1 MGTTFASLLSR
12 YWWMILLR
20 GLIAVLFGITIF
32 ASPGISLVTLVLL
45 FGGYSLVD
53 GIGNVVTAIGGRKD
67 DETWWV
73 LLLGGLAGIGVGIL
87 TFVTPG
93 VTALILLF
101 YVAIWAIAT
110 GLLQIVTA
118 LRLRKVIQGEF
129 WMVLGGIA
137 SVIFGVLLI
146 ANPGGGALA
155 VLTIIAVYAIL
166 FGATVIILALKAR
179 RFAKRVEGTLAGA

>member
-1 MGTTFASLLSR
+1 M
-12 YWWMILLR
+12 
-20 GLIAVLFGITIF
+20 
-32 ASPGISLVTLVLL
+32 TLVLL
-45 FGGYSLVD
+45 FGGYAIVD
-53 GIGNVVTAIGGRKD
+53 GVGNVATAIGGRKG

-73 LLLGGLAGIGVGIL
+73 LLLAGLAGIGVGAL

-93 VTALILLF
+93 VTAIVLLF

-118 LRLRKVIQGEF
+118 IRLRKAIEGEA

-155 VLTIIAVYAIL
+155 VLWIIGAYAIV
-166 FGATVIILALKAR
+166 FGATVVILALKAR
-179 RFAKRVEGTLAGA
+179 RFVKGVEKGLAGA